1 MSRLSTKQR
10 RARAR
15 NRPLKPLARAIAEYL
30 IFENRAVVLEN
41 VGPMRERVVLLA
53 PNDEIREHL
62 QKHFLDPLVERAL
75 SILRQRG
82 YVG

>member
-1 MSRLSTKQR
+1 
-10 RARAR
+10 
-15 NRPLKPLARAIAEYL
+15 
-30 IFENRAVVLEN
+30 
-41 VGPMRERVVLLA
+41 MRERVVLLA